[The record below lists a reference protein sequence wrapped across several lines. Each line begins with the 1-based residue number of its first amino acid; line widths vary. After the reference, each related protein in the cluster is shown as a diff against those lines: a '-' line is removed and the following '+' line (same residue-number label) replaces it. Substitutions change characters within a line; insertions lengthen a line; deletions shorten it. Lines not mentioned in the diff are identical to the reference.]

1 MGFHSKWISWIRGCM
16 ESATISV
23 LVNGSPTEEF
33 KPSRGLRQGDPLAPF
48 LFVVVAEGLA
58 GLVRALVAVC
68 KSITR
73 IQRRFLWGLGKEK
86 ESISWVS
93 WKVLCKP
100 REEGGL
106 GLRDIRM
113 FNSTLLT
120 KWRWHLMGGR
130 AREMEG
136 FVGIKGQ
143 KVEEVGDWDHSVWQ
157 LCLRW
162 KRARFEWESKLE
174 EELMTYLAMTKLCKE
189 EKDVQVWGNDEIRED
204 EDDEL
209 LNEDNND
216 DELHENDSIYA

>member
-1 MGFHSKWISWIRGCM
+1 MAGKICLIKL
-16 ESATISV
+16 V
-23 LVNGSPTEEF
+23 LTFTTLYYLS
-33 KPSRGLRQGDPLAPF
+33 
-48 LFVVVAEGLA
+48 LF
-58 GLVRALVAVC
+58 RALVAVC

-120 KWRWHLMGGR
+120 KWRWRLMGGR

-136 FVGIKGQ
+136 FVGIKVWLEFRSLAFTSETSIVV
-143 KVEEVGDWDHSVWQ
+143 VERLTQS
-157 LCLRW
+157 L
-162 KRARFEWESKLE
+162 
-174 EELMTYLAMTKLCKE
+174 
-189 EKDVQVWGNDEIRED
+189 
-204 EDDEL
+204 
-209 LNEDNND
+209 
-216 DELHENDSIYA
+216 